1 MRVSRSVNLTRE
13 QVRAQLQLF
22 TAISAVQQ
30 DGLVVPCTDDP
41 PSWDKESMN
50 PAACNGCPV
59 FKLCTVYAATGAV
72 RHGII
77 AGHHAYELTC
87 HKETAA

>member
-13 QVRAQLQLF
+13 QVRAQLRLF

-59 FKLCTVYAATGAV
+59 FKLCTVYARPPGRCV
-72 RHGII
+72 
-77 AGHHAYELTC
+77 
-87 HKETAA
+87 TASLLDIMPMS